1 MIYKTDVKCFNFF
14 FISSEM
20 PSITVFYR
28 YFLLL
33 FREKTAYQM
42 GSSCYTFGVFQN
54 FIPISA

>member
-1 MIYKTDVKCFNFF
+1 MFKFF

-20 PSITVFYR
+20 PSITDIFYC
-28 YFLLL
+28 YL
-33 FREKTAYQM
+33 EKKTAYQM

>member
-1 MIYKTDVKCFNFF
+1 MIYKKDVKCLKKFYFF
-14 FISSEM
+14 RNAL
-20 PSITVFYR
+20 YYK

-54 FIPISA
+54 FIPILA